1 MTTSC
6 HGQRE
11 GRVPSSG
18 GSVAGMNEVR
28 GGGGDGAADGSDP
41 GGPVRAPGEVWLVG
55 AGPGDPGL
63 LTIRGRELLGRA
75 DVVVTD
81 RLVSAEV
88 LAFVRPGAEIIYSGK
103 SAGALTRTQE
113 DLNALLVDRALAGHL
128 VVRLKGGDPFV
139 LGRGGEEAEAC
150 RLAGVACTVVPGVTS
165 AFAAPAYAGIPVTH
179 RGIAQDVAVVSG
191 HLPPG
196 HLESTVDWA
205 ALGASR
211 MTVVVLMGIARL
223 AEIAA
228 ALLEGGRS
236 PDTPVAVIERATTPA
251 QRIVRATL
259 DAVAVDAIALGVRSP
274 AVVVIGDVAARCD
287 AVPQIGPPVGPPV
300 GPDERG
306 SAGDGPTPTAGSVT
320 DRPLAGLRVL
330 VPRTRPRP
338 GLLAARLR
346 ALGADAV
353 ETVVSRPGPVADV
366 EAEPDPRIVEELRH
380 GDLHAVAF
388 ASSTAAR
395 ATAALYGPLPA
406 GILVA
411 VVGGRTAAAC
421 QRADIR
427 VDAVASEPGIYPLAA
442 AVIAAVTAARSR

>member
-1 MTTSC
+1 MSD
-6 HGQRE
+6 
-11 GRVPSSG
+11 GRAPNDG
-18 GSVAGMNEVR
+18 E
-28 GGGGDGAADGSDP
+28 GDGAGGERAASGPGRDGLAR
-41 GGPVRAPGEVWLVG
+41 VPGEVWLVG

-63 LTIRGRELLGRA
+63 LTIRGRELLGSA

-88 LAFVRPGAEIIYSGK
+88 LAFVRPDAEIIYSGK

-165 AFAAPAYAGIPVTH
+165 AFAGPAYAGIPVTH
-179 RGIAQDVAVVSG
+179 RGVAQDVAVVSG

-196 HLESTVDWA
+196 HPDSGVDWA

-211 MTVVVLMGIARL
+211 MTVVVLMGVARL
-223 AEIAA
+223 ADIAA
-228 ALLEGGRS
+228 ALIDGGRL

-251 QRIVRATL
+251 QRVVRGTL
-259 DAVAVDAIALGVRSP
+259 DMIAVDAIALGVRSP
-274 AVVVIGDVAARCD
+274 AVVVIGAVAARCD
-287 AVPQIGPPVGPPV
+287 APARITPPPGGDECPPSGAGPSGAGPS
-300 GPDERG
+300 G
-306 SAGDGPTPTAGSVT
+306 AGY
-320 DRPLAGLRVL
+320 PLAGVRVL
-330 VPRTRPRP
+330 VPRTRSRP

-366 EAEPDPRIVEELRH
+366 EADVEAEPDPRIAEELYH

-395 ATAALYGPLPA
+395 ATAALYGPLPP
-406 GILVA
+406 GILVVA
-411 VVGGRTAAAC
+411 MGVRTVTAC
-421 QRADIR
+421 QRAGLR
-427 VDAVASEPGIYPLAA
+427 VDAVATEPGIYPLAA
-442 AVIAAVTAARSR
+442 AVVTAVTEARSR

>member
-1 MTTSC
+1 M
-6 HGQRE
+6 
-11 GRVPSSG
+11 
-18 GSVAGMNEVR
+18 
-28 GGGGDGAADGSDP
+28 
-41 GGPVRAPGEVWLVG
+41 
-55 AGPGDPGL
+55 
-63 LTIRGRELLGRA
+63 LTIRGRDLLGRA

-88 LAFVRPGAEIIYSGK
+88 LAFVRPDAEIIYGGK

-150 RLAGVACTVVPGVTS
+150 RLAGVRCTVVPGVTS
-165 AFAAPAYAGIPVTH
+165 AFAGPAYAGIPVTH
-179 RGIAQDVAVVSG
+179 RGVAQDVAVVSG

-196 HLESTVDWA
+196 HPESGVDWA

-211 MTVVVLMGIARL
+211 MTVVVLMGVARL
-223 AEIAA
+223 ADIAA
-228 ALLEGGRS
+228 ALIEGGRL

-251 QRIVRATL
+251 QRVVRGTL
-259 DAVAVDAIALGVRSP
+259 DMIAVDAIAVGVRSP
-274 AVVVIGDVAARCD
+274 AVVVIGAVAARCD
-287 AVPQIGPPVGPPV
+287 APPRITPSPGGDECPPS
-300 GPDERG
+300 G
-306 SAGDGPTPTAGSVT
+306 AGY
-320 DRPLAGLRVL
+320 PLAGVRVL
-330 VPRTRPRP
+330 VPRTRSRP

-366 EAEPDPRIVEELRH
+366 EADVEAEPDPRIAEELRH

-395 ATAALYGPLPA
+395 ATAALYGPLPP
-406 GILVA
+406 GILVVA
-411 VVGGRTAAAC
+411 MGVSTVTAC
-421 QRADIR
+421 QRAGLR
-427 VDAVASEPGIYPLAA
+427 VDAVATEPGIYPLAA
-442 AVIAAVTAARSR
+442 AVVTAVTEARSR

>member
-1 MTTSC
+1 MSD
-6 HGQRE
+6 
-11 GRVPSSG
+11 GRAPNDG
-18 GSVAGMNEVR
+18 E
-28 GGGGDGAADGSDP
+28 GDGP
-41 GGPVRAPGEVWLVG
+41 GGERAASGPGRDGPARVPGEVWLVG

-88 LAFVRPGAEIIYSGK
+88 LAFVRPDAEIIYSGK

-165 AFAAPAYAGIPVTH
+165 AFAGPAYAGIPVTH
-179 RGIAQDVAVVSG
+179 RGVAQDVAVVSG

-196 HLESTVDWA
+196 HPDSGVDWA

-211 MTVVVLMGIARL
+211 MTLVVLMGVARL
-223 AEIAA
+223 ADIAA
-228 ALLEGGRS
+228 ALIDGGRL

-251 QRIVRATL
+251 QRVVRGTL
-259 DAVAVDAIALGVRSP
+259 DMIAVDAIALGVRSP
-274 AVVVIGDVAARCD
+274 AVVVIGAVAARCD
-287 AVPQIGPPVGPPV
+287 APARITPPPGGDECPPS
-300 GPDERG
+300 G
-306 SAGDGPTPTAGSVT
+306 AGY
-320 DRPLAGLRVL
+320 PLAGVRVL
-330 VPRTRPRP
+330 VPRTRSRP

-366 EAEPDPRIVEELRH
+366 EADVEAEAEPDPRIAEELYH

-395 ATAALYGPLPA
+395 ATAALYGPLPP
-406 GILVA
+406 GILVVA
-411 VVGGRTAAAC
+411 MGVRTVTAC
-421 QRADIR
+421 QRAGLR
-427 VDAVASEPGIYPLAA
+427 VDAVATEPGIYPLAA
-442 AVIAAVTAARSR
+442 AVVTAVTEARSR

>member
-1 MTTSC
+1 MSD
-6 HGQRE
+6 
-11 GRVPSSG
+11 GRAPNDG
-18 GSVAGMNEVR
+18 E
-28 GGGGDGAADGSDP
+28 GDGP
-41 GGPVRAPGEVWLVG
+41 GGERAASGPGRDGPARVPGEVWLVG

-63 LTIRGRELLGRA
+63 QTIRGRELLGRA

-88 LAFVRPGAEIIYSGK
+88 LAFVRPDAEIIYSGK

-165 AFAAPAYAGIPVTH
+165 AFAGPAYAGIPVTH
-179 RGIAQDVAVVSG
+179 RGVAQDVAVVSG

-196 HLESTVDWA
+196 HPDSGVDWA

-211 MTVVVLMGIARL
+211 MTLVVLMGVARL
-223 AEIAA
+223 ADIAA
-228 ALLEGGRS
+228 ALIDGGRL

-251 QRIVRATL
+251 QRVVRGTL
-259 DAVAVDAIALGVRSP
+259 DMIAVDAIALGVRSP
-274 AVVVIGDVAARCD
+274 AVVVIGAVAARCD
-287 AVPQIGPPVGPPV
+287 APARITPPPGGDECPPSGAGPSG
-300 GPDERG
+300 
-306 SAGDGPTPTAGSVT
+306 AGY
-320 DRPLAGLRVL
+320 PLAGVRVL
-330 VPRTRPRP
+330 VPRTRSRP

-366 EAEPDPRIVEELRH
+366 EAEPDPRIAEELYH

-395 ATAALYGPLPA
+395 ATAALYGPLPP
-406 GILVA
+406 GILVVA
-411 VVGGRTAAAC
+411 MGVRTVTAC
-421 QRADIR
+421 QRAGLR
-427 VDAVASEPGIYPLAA
+427 VDAVATEPGIYPLAA
-442 AVIAAVTAARSR
+442 AVVTAVTEARSR

>member
-1 MTTSC
+1 M
-6 HGQRE
+6 
-11 GRVPSSG
+11 
-18 GSVAGMNEVR
+18 
-28 GGGGDGAADGSDP
+28 
-41 GGPVRAPGEVWLVG
+41 
-55 AGPGDPGL
+55 GPGDPGL

-88 LAFVRPGAEIIYSGK
+88 LAFVRPDAEIIYSGK

-150 RLAGVACTVVPGVTS
+150 RLAGVTCTVVPGVTS
-165 AFAAPAYAGIPVTH
+165 AFAGPAYAGIPVTH
-179 RGIAQDVAVVSG
+179 RGVAQDVAVVSG

-196 HLESTVDWA
+196 HPESGVDWA

-211 MTVVVLMGIARL
+211 MTVVVLMGVARL
-223 AEIAA
+223 ADIAA
-228 ALLEGGRS
+228 ALIDGGRL

-251 QRIVRATL
+251 QRVVRGTL
-259 DAVAVDAIALGVRSP
+259 DMIAVDAIALGVRSP
-274 AVVVIGDVAARCD
+274 AVVVIGAVAARCD
-287 AVPQIGPPVGPPV
+287 AAPRIIPSPGGDECPPSGAGPSG
-300 GPDERG
+300 
-306 SAGDGPTPTAGSVT
+306 AGY
-320 DRPLAGLRVL
+320 PLAGVRVL
-330 VPRTRPRP
+330 VPRTRSRP
-338 GLLAARLR
+338 GLLAVRLR

-353 ETVVSRPGPVADV
+353 ETVVSRPGPVTDV
-366 EAEPDPRIVEELRH
+366 EAEPDPRIAEELRH

-395 ATAALYGPLPA
+395 ATAALYGPLSQ

-411 VVGGRTAAAC
+411 AMGARTVTAC
-421 QRADIR
+421 QRAGLR
-427 VDAVASEPGIYPLAA
+427 VDAVATEPGIYPLAA
-442 AVIAAVTAARSR
+442 AVVTAVTKARSR